1 MFSSFKNISPIYLYM
16 ISVVCF
22 VIANV
27 IRDQYINLY
36 YILLIIGIIFF
47 VLGFKN
53 RISNN
58 KS

>member
-1 MFSSFKNISPIYLYM
+1 MFSSFKNIAPIYLYM

-22 VIANV
+22 VIANI
-27 IRDQYINLY
+27 IRNQYITLY

>member
-1 MFSSFKNISPIYLYM
+1 MFSSFKNIAPIYLYM
-16 ISVVCF
+16 VSVICF
-22 VIANV
+22 VIANI

-53 RISNN
+53 RISN

>member
-1 MFSSFKNISPIYLYM
+1 MFSSFKNIAPIYLYM

-22 VIANV
+22 VIANI
-27 IRDQYINLY
+27 IRDQYITLY

-53 RISNN
+53 RIKN

>member
-1 MFSSFKNISPIYLYM
+1 MFSSFKNIAPIYLYM

-22 VIANV
+22 VIANI

-53 RISNN
+53 RISK